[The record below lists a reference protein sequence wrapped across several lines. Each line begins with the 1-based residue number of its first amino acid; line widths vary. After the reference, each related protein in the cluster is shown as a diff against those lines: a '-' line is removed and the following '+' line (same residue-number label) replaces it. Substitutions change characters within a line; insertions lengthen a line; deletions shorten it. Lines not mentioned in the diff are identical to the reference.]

1 VSRLYV
7 GLCVSVLWWYIY
19 ADSYTC
25 IGDIVCLSDGYT
37 CIGDIVCLSDGYTV
51 YRWHYLSVCLSG
63 YVDMLYSF
71 SKSKR
76 WSWHCRQVSSGC
88 TSLGMI
94 CSQRSEWG
102 ARNEGDM
109 TQTTHNVLLDCTYRW
124 VAGNEGDMTQT
135 THNVLL
141 DCTYRWGARNEGDM
155 TRTTHNVLLD
165 CTCVLFENMLM
176 HCLSWCCA
184 YHCPVRYFAMSD
196 SLFFSAAQHTEFISL
211 LCFNACSS
219 RAERWNLDGWKCRR
233 CTVQWV
239 VVVNVNDS
247 FVCACTLS
255 RDDFSLFTFQF
266 SRFGV
271 IHF

>member
-1 VSRLYV
+1 M
-7 GLCVSVLWWYIY
+7 IY
-19 ADSYTC
+19 
-25 IGDIVCLSDGYT
+25 LRWQ
-37 CIGDIVCLSDGYTV
+37 LHV
-51 YRWHYLSVCLSG
+51 YRWHCLSVCLMATQCIGDTISLS
-63 YVDMLYSF
+63 V
-71 SKSKR
+71 
-76 WSWHCRQVSSGC
+76 C
-88 TSLGMI
+88 LGMWI
-94 CSQRSEWG
+94 CYIRSVSQNDEAGIAVKCHQVARAWVWFAARGQSE
-102 ARNEGDM
+102 
-109 TQTTHNVLLDCTYRW
+109 VLVMKVIWHGPHTMYYWTVRI
-124 VAGNEGDMTQT
+124 GE
-135 THNVLL
+135 VLVVKEI
-141 DCTYRWGARNEGDM
+141 WQ
-155 TRTTHNVLLD
+155 TTHNVLLD
-165 CTCVLFENMLM
+165 CTCVLFENMLI

-239 VVVNVNDS
+239 VEVNVNDS

-266 SRFGV
+266 SLFGV